1 MSYGKSNDRIRKGE
15 FRIMPNVL
23 SIFSGGGGIDC
34 GFKKAGFDVCFSTDF
49 WKPACDTLEKNK
61 VGKLVVCDDIRK
73 INYDECLAKIDMKK
87 SDIDILVGGPPCP
100 AYSKSRFYRT
110 DKKRALE
117 DENSF
122 TLYEYFRAL
131 DEIRPKVFFFEN
143 VFGFVY
149 KPHKAAFDLLKS
161 KAEEFNYEITYKVVN
176 TADYGIPQ
184 TRERFICVGVRRD
197 FDDKFV
203 FPKETHY
210 SPEKYPDGI
219 EGRMPWVT
227 CRDAIGDLDYPLP
240 EDEQMQAGSKH
251 KDLLKLVPPG
261 DNYLYFTEERG
272 YPNPIFKWRSRYWSF
287 LLKLSPD
294 RPSWTI
300 QASFSNNMG
309 PFHWTNRFL
318 RINEIKRIQ
327 TFADDYEL
335 CGDFRDQWRQV
346 GNAVPVDMAALVA
359 SNIMNKYFEKSEG
372 NQ

>member
-1 MSYGKSNDRIRKGE
+1 
-15 FRIMPNVL
+15 MPNVL

-34 GFKKAGFDVCFSTDF
+34 GFKKAGYSICFSSDV
-49 WKPACDTLEKNK
+49 WQPACDTLEKNK
-61 VGKLVVCDDIRK
+61 VGELVVCDDIRK
-73 INYDECLAKIDMKK
+73 INYVDELKKIGMQIA
-87 SDIDILVGGPPCP
+87 DIDVLAGGPPCP

-131 DEIRPKVFFFEN
+131 DEIRPKIFFFEN

-149 KPHKAAFDLLKS
+149 KPHQDAFDLLKS
-161 KAEEFNYEITYKVVN
+161 KSEEYGYEITYKVVN

-184 TRERFICVGVRRD
+184 TRERFICVGVRKD
-197 FDDKFV
+197 FADKFV
-203 FPKETHY
+203 FPSTTHY
-210 SPEKYPDGI
+210 NPGKTGQNI
-219 EGRMPWVT
+219 ENKQPWVT
-227 CRDAIGDLDYPLP
+227 CKDAIGDLDYDLP
-240 EDEQMQAGSKH
+240 EDKDMQAGSKH

-261 DNYLYFTEERG
+261 ENYLFFTEERC

-309 PFHWTNRFL
+309 PFHWKNRFL

-327 TFADDYEL
+327 TFDDDYEL
-335 CGDFRDQWRQV
+335 CGDFRSQWRQV
-346 GNAVPVDMAALVA
+346 GNAVPVKMAQIVA
-359 SNIMNKYFEKSEG
+359 RDIKNQYFK
-372 NQ
+372 

>member
-1 MSYGKSNDRIRKGE
+1 
-15 FRIMPNVL
+15 MPNVL

-34 GFKKAGFDVCFSTDF
+34 GFKKAGFDICFSTDF
-49 WKPACDTLEKNK
+49 WEPACKTLEHNN
-61 VGKLVVCDDIRK
+61 VGKLVECNDIRK
-73 INYDECLAKIDMKK
+73 IDYKK
-87 SDIDILVGGPPCP
+87 SLSTIGLDLNDIDVLVGGPPCP

-149 KPHKAAFDLLKS
+149 KPHKAAFDLLKER
-161 KAEEFNYEITYKVVN
+161 AEEYGYDITYKVVN

-197 FDDKFV
+197 LGNKFE

-210 SPEKYPDGI
+210 NPENMTEEIASSGMK
-219 EGRMPWVT
+219 PWVT

-240 EDEQMQAGSKH
+240 EDINMQAGSKH

-261 DNYLYFTEERG
+261 DNYLYFTAERG

-309 PFHWTNRFL
+309 PFHWNNRFL

-327 TFADDYEL
+327 TFDDDYEFM
-335 CGDFRDQWRQV
+335 GDFRDQWRQI
-346 GNAVPVDMAALVA
+346 GNAVPVKMAEIVA
-359 SNIMNKYFEKSEG
+359 KEIKKQFFSEEV
-372 NQ
+372 